1 MNPFDDIN
9 NNSHSHSHSHSHSL
23 GVGSFEHS
31 RDFFLVRTM
40 IRTQGQS
47 QSRLP

>member
-31 RDFFLVRTM
+31 RDFFW
-40 IRTQGQS
+40 
-47 QSRLP
+47 

>member
-9 NNSHSHSHSHSHSL
+9 NNSHSHSHSHSL

-31 RDFFLVRTM
+31 RDFFW
-40 IRTQGQS
+40 
-47 QSRLP
+47 